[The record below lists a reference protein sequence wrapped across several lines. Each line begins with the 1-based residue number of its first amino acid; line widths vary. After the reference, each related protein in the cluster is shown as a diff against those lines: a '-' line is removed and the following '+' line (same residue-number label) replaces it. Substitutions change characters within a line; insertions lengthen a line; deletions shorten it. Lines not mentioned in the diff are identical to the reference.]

1 MIELKIGSSDLAN
14 FVSQFLKKSQ
24 KFPIIRCCRK
34 LIGESP
40 IVYFPE
46 RGKGL
51 IWPFRSK
58 HMTSVVVVGTQWG
71 DEGKGKITDF
81 LSQDAEVIARYQGG
95 DNAGHT
101 IVIDGKKFKLHLIPS
116 GIFFPEKISVIGNGV
131 VINPKSLVTELD
143 YLHQEGVKTDSL
155 RISDR
160 AHVILPYHIKLDQLQ
175 EAAKGDNKIGTTN
188 KGIGPAYMDK
198 AARVGIR
205 IADLLDKDI
214 FAQRLKANLAEK
226 NRLFE
231 KMYECQPLVFDEI
244 FEEYYQYGQTIKD
257 YVTDT
262 SVILN
267 DALDAGKRVLFEGA
281 QGVMLDIDQGTYP
294 FVTSSNPVAGGVTIG
309 SGVGP
314 SKINKVVGVCKAYT
328 SRVGDGPFPTE
339 LNDETG
345 NRIREVGH
353 EYGTTTGR
361 PRRVGW
367 FDSVVMRHSR
377 RVSGITNLS
386 LNSIDVLSGLPTVKI
401 CVAYDLD
408 GKRIDHYPASLEQL
422 KRCQPIY
429 EELPGW
435 QEDITG
441 CRSLDELP
449 EAARNYVRRVGELV
463 GVRISTFSVGPDRD
477 QTNIL
482 DSVWANI

>member
-1 MIELKIGSSDLAN
+1 M
-14 FVSQFLKKSQ
+14 
-24 KFPIIRCCRK
+24 
-34 LIGESP
+34 
-40 IVYFPE
+40 
-46 RGKGL
+46 
-51 IWPFRSK
+51 
-58 HMTSVVVVGTQWG
+58 GTQWG

-101 IVIDGKKFKLHLIPS
+101 IVIDGKKFKLQLIPS
-116 GIFFPEKISVIGNGV
+116 GIFYPEKISVIGNGV
-131 VINPKSLVTELD
+131 VVNPKSLVKELA
-143 YLHQEGVKTDSL
+143 YLHEEGVSTDSL

-205 IADLLDKDI
+205 IADLLDCDV
-214 FAQRLKANLAEK
+214 FAERLRINLEEK
-226 NRLFE
+226 NRQFTKLYDAE
-231 KMYECQPLVFDEI
+231 ALSFDDI
-244 FEEYYQYGQTIKD
+244 FEEYYEYGQQIKQ

-267 DALDAGKRVLFEGA
+267 DALDNGKRVLFEGA

-314 SKINKVVGVCKAYT
+314 SKIDKVVGVCKAYT

-339 LNDETG
+339 LFDEVG
-345 NRIREVGH
+345 DRIREVGH
-353 EYGTTTGR
+353 EYGTVTGR

-386 LNSIDVLSGLPTVKI
+386 LNSIDVLSGLDTVKI

-408 GKRIDHYPASLEQL
+408 GERIDHYPASLEQL
-422 KRCQPIY
+422 KRCKPIY

-435 QEDITG
+435 SEDITG
-441 CRSLDELP
+441 VRHLDELP
-449 EAARNYVRRVGELV
+449 ENARNYVRRVGELV
-463 GVRISTFSVGPDRD
+463 GVRISTFSVGPGRE

-482 DSVWANI
+482 ESVWSNI